1 MQTRKL
7 GASGLDVSLI
17 CLGTMTYG
25 SQNTEAEAHAQLDY
39 AIDHGV
45 NFVDTAEAYPVT
57 PFHNDTIGR
66 TEEYIGTWLAQPGK
80 REKVILAT
88 KVAGPARDMV
98 RKFRGGD
105 NKLDR
110 RNILSAI
117 DGSLARLRT
126 DYVDLYQVHWPERH
140 VPMFGARGLS
150 QVEDREDLTPLE
162 ETLDTLGELVKAGKV
177 RHVGLS
183 NETAWGVGEY
193 LRLARQGAAARGL
206 DPECLQ
212 PGQPPVRGQS
222 GRGGIARKRAA
233 AGLFA
238 ARRGQ
243 SHRQISRRGDPKGSR
258 RDVANQFTRY
268 NTPNAN
274 GAIARYVAIAHA
286 LGWTRRL
293 WRWPGSTAARSWPP
307 TSLAPPRPSSW
318 PWPSPAPMSPCRPKR
333 LPRSRRCTPCCP
345 IPAPE
350 RLTRGPIRHTKERG
364 RFQPPFPLPWMARP
378 RSLAIAAGL
387 GITPANAS
395 ARPGRSRQDQA
406 LELAVRSVVHVV
418 RHEVEGVAERVAE
431 RAHGGDGGNG
441 DESSDQAVFD
451 GGGAF
456 GVLDELAEEGHGPS
470 LLFE

>member
-7 GASGLDVSLI
+7 GTSGLDVSLI

-25 SQNTEAEAHAQLDY
+25 SQNSEAEAHAQLDY

-177 RHVGLS
+177 RHVGVS

-193 LRLARQGAAARGL
+193 LRL
-206 DPECLQ
+206 
-212 PGQPPVRGQS
+212 
-222 GRGGIARKRAA
+222 
-233 AGLFA
+233 
-238 ARRGQ
+238 
-243 SHRQISRRGDPKGSR
+243 SRDNSRDKG
-258 RDVANQFTRY
+258 
-268 NTPNAN
+268 
-274 GAIARYVAIAHA
+274 
-286 LGWTRRL
+286 
-293 WRWPGSTAARSWPP
+293 
-307 TSLAPPRPSSW
+307 
-318 PWPSPAPMSPCRPKR
+318 
-333 LPRSRRCTPCCP
+333 LPRVAS
-345 IPAPE
+345 IQNAYNLVN
-350 RLTRGPIRHTKERG
+350 RL
-364 RFQPPFPLPWMARP
+364 F
-378 RSLAIAAGL
+378 
-387 GITPANAS
+387 
-395 ARPGRSRQDQA
+395 
-406 LELAVRSVVHVV
+406 
-418 RHEVEGVAERVAE
+418 
-431 RAHGGDGGNG
+431 
-441 DESSDQAVFD
+441 
-451 GGGAF
+451 
-456 GVLDELAEEGHGPS
+456 
-470 LLFE
+470 